1 MIRLDKIHDILAG
14 AEPSKG
20 YSLEKISP
28 VLISQFPRISEVF
41 FILLK
46 LNKAYRHLIELA
58 NQAGCRCNVLLIGEP
73 DQMPADDDNMSWT
86 SNVRYL
92 SPDEIL
98 TGQIKSL

>member
-1 MIRLDKIHDILAG
+1 M
-14 AEPSKG
+14 
-20 YSLEKISP
+20 
-28 VLISQFPRISEVF
+28 VF

-46 LNKAYRHLIELA
+46 LNKAYRNLIELA

-73 DQMPADDDNMSWT
+73 GQMPADDDNISWT